1 MLRGTNLLLLIVFT
15 FTMLYLIMGYIPITL
30 DEIDLDCVD
39 FHIIFD
45 KLFIIKMSFDLLK
58 YII

>member
-30 DEIDLDCVD
+30 DEIDLDYVD
-39 FHIIFD
+39 FNIIFD
-45 KLFIIKMSFDLLK
+45 KLFIIKNVF
-58 YII
+58 